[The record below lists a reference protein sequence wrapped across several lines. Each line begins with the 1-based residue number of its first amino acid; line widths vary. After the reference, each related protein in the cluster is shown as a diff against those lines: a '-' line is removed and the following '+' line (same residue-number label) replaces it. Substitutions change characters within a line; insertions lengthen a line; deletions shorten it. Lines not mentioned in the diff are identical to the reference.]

1 MVMNIHITRN
11 GEQHGPYP
19 EESARQMLEAG
30 QLLPADLAWHE
41 GADGWKPLSEVLGA
55 AAQPPATPPSP
66 PAGGIPKRTMA
77 GAAPAEGKPEDSEG
91 GNPDQIRVTR
101 KGEPI
106 GPYSREKAKEY
117 FTSGQLL
124 PTDWGWHDGMDD
136 WKPINEVLGMAAPA
150 QNTAAA
156 GKPGKG
162 KKVAMIA
169 GIVVLL
175 SGLIFAGITYGP
187 DLVAKISGGS
197 LEKRIIGTWKD
208 VEDRGTVEFL
218 EDGTVKLGTKI
229 AVKSVEMEGSYK
241 FISKDRIKTKF
252 NFMGKTKE
260 DEQLVSIEGD
270 TLTLTTIDPD
280 TGKEDPTDVD
290 KFKRAE

>member
-1 MVMNIHITRN
+1 MNIHITRN

>member
-1 MVMNIHITRN
+1 
-11 GEQHGPYP
+11 
-19 EESARQMLEAG
+19 
-30 QLLPADLAWHE
+30 
-41 GADGWKPLSEVLGA
+41 
-55 AAQPPATPPSP
+55 
-66 PAGGIPKRTMA
+66 MA

-117 FTSGQLL
+117 FASGQLL